1 MSDPRPSAPSPTAF
15 RQDLPALTAVRFL
28 LALGVVLFH
37 YSIVWPYD
45 DRAVTSLLERSRLGV
60 DVFFVLS
67 GFILTHVYAGPR
79 RPPTLDYGRFLV
91 ARLARIYPAH
101 LAVLAF
107 ATAVVG
113 AGMLSGAAFE
123 RGGYTLAG
131 WWRTLLLTQAW
142 TPTGQT
148 YEWNGPT
155 WSLSAEWFAYLLFPA
170 FAWIGLKLGRR
181 PWVLLALAAGLFLGF
196 DAAYRAAFAQPLTH
210 AEFNL
215 GIARIVPEFL
225 YGVAL
230 YRLGEQLSPG
240 PSVARSAALAAALA
254 MVALM
259 HFGAD
264 ERLIVAASGA
274 LVLTLGLLSKAGVG
288 QALGR
293 PWMLLAG
300 EASYAL
306 YVVHFP
312 MILAWNGVVE
322 KLGLRG
328 PAPPLTWPEVAVLL
342 ALTTGAALALHLWIE
357 RPARSLIRGWMDRR
371 RAVGQAA

>member
-1 MSDPRPSAPSPTAF
+1 MSEPRPTAAF
-15 RQDLPALTAVRFL
+15 PADLPALTSMRFL

-37 YSIVWPYD
+37 YSVAWPYD
-45 DRAVTSLLERSRLGV
+45 DRAVTGLIERARLGV

-79 RPPTLDYGRFLV
+79 RAPTLDYGRFLV

-101 LAVLAF
+101 LVVLTF

-123 RGGYTLAG
+123 RSGYTLAG

-181 PWVLLALAAGLFLGF
+181 PGVLLALAAGLFLGF
-196 DAAYRAAFAQPLTH
+196 DAAYRAAFGQILTH

-215 GIARIVPEFL
+215 GVARIIPEFL

-230 YRLGEQLSPG
+230 YRLGERLTPT
-240 PSVARSAALAAALA
+240 PAAARVSAVAATLT
-254 MVALM
+254 MVGLM
-259 HFGAD
+259 HAGAD
-264 ERLIVAASGA
+264 ERLIFAASGA
-274 LVLTLGLLSKAGVG
+274 LVLALGLLSKARVG
-288 QALGR
+288 DAMAR

-322 KLGLRG
+322 RLALRG
-328 PAPPLTWPEVAVLL
+328 TAPPMTWPEVAALLTLTVL
-342 ALTTGAALALHLWIE
+342 AALALHLWIE
-357 RPARSLIRGWMDRR
+357 RPARNLVRGWMDRR
-371 RAVGQAA
+371 RAAVPAV